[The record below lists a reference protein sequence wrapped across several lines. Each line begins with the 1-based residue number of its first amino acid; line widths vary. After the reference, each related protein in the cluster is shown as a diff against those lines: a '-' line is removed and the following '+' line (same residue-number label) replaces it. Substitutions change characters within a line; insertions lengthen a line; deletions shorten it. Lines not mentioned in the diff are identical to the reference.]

1 MERVRKLATA
11 AVSVTLALAAGQYME
26 TSASRPPSDEI
37 RPTHVQPVSA
47 GPDDRLTLSLATPLH
62 RSLPVDPALVILPEE
77 QTAPHPMRA
86 EVQGSSCRM
95 ALTLRAEPAAI
106 LALDLAASC
115 RPDERVVLRHAG
127 LAVTGRTSAS
137 GHLQMRLPA
146 LSADGRISVL
156 FADGGVIE
164 AAQPVADLA
173 GLRRIGVQ
181 WLGDDAFQ
189 MHAFEAGARHGEPGH
204 VSAVDPKRASA
215 RGGFLSLLGEAGVSL
230 PMQAEIYTHPGDGT
244 PASVEIEA
252 AVTPQTCGRTLIGE
266 VLDSAAGRVETRE
279 LTLEMP
285 GCDAVGDYIVLKNLS
300 PDLNMASAR

>member
-26 TSASRPPSDEI
+26 RSAARPPSDEI

-47 GPDDRLTLSLATPLH
+47 GPDDRLTLSLATHAH
-62 RSLPVDPALVILPEE
+62 RSLPVDTALFTLPQE
-77 QTAPHPMRA
+77 QTAPQPMRA
-86 EVQGSSCRM
+86 EVPNPSCRT

-115 RPDERVVLRHAG
+115 RPDERVVLRHGG
-127 LAVTGRTSAS
+127 LAVTGRTSGS

-164 AAQPVADLA
+164 AAQPVALA
-173 GLRRIGVQ
+173 GLRRLGVQ

-189 MHAFEAGARHGEPGH
+189 VHAFENGARHGEPGH
-204 VSAVDPKRASA
+204 VSAVDPKRASGP
-215 RGGFLSLLGEAGVSL
+215 GGFLSLLGESGVAL
-230 PMQAEIYTHPGDGT
+230 PMQAEIYTFPADGT
-244 PASVEIEA
+244 RSTVEIEA
-252 AVTPQTCGRTLIGE
+252 AVTPQTCGRTLIAE
-266 VLDSAAGRVETRE
+266 VLDSRGGRAEARE
-279 LTLEMP
+279 LTVEMP